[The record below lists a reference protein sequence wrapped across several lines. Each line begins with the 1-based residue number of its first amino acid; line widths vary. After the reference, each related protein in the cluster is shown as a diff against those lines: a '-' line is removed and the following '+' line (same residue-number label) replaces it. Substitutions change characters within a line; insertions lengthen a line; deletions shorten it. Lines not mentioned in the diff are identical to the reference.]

1 MLKID
6 FYRPFLF
13 PILCCSKLKNWCCR
27 SKSLMQQMK
36 IMGAANRSFDKANL
50 KIY

>member
-1 MLKID
+1 MSKID

-13 PILCCSKLKNWCCR
+13 PILWCSKLKT
-27 SKSLMQQMK
+27 LMQQMK
-36 IMGAANRSFDKANL
+36 IIGAANRSFDKANL